1 MTETT
6 PIAAVSRP
14 RRRHRDASEGEL
26 LDTRLKTGTIVPGL
40 EARICD
46 PETGADLP
54 WDGES
59 VGELECRGPWVASD
73 YWSRNGEIA
82 VEKFHDGWLKTG
94 DVATV
99 DPDGYIRLV
108 DRTKDVVKSG
118 GEWISSVELE
128 GACLAH
134 PAVREAAVV
143 GIPSKKWDERPVV
156 VVSVHDGQT
165 VTLEEMR
172 AFLTDRVAKWWLPD
186 DVVVVDE
193 VAKTS
198 VGKYDKKAIRAQLA
212 GRTLP

>member
-1 MTETT
+1 M
-6 PIAAVSRP
+6 
-14 RRRHRDASEGEL
+14 
-26 LDTRLKTGTIVPGL
+26 
-40 EARICD
+40 
-46 PETGADLP
+46 
-54 WDGES
+54 ES
-59 VGELECRGPWVASD
+59 
-73 YWSRNGEIA
+73 
-82 VEKFHDGWLKTG
+82 
-94 DVATV
+94 
-99 DPDGYIRLV
+99 DGYFRIV
-108 DRTKDVVKSG
+108 DRSKDLVKSG

-156 VVSVHDGQT
+156 VVSVHDGQS